1 MEKRDYLKDQ
11 IEELGKVIARIVSDF
26 LGLKSSGQTARGIE
40 ITNQRFQT
48 ELDMDMKLLSTLSKT
63 ELSNYLKTRKLTA
76 EHLEILSGYF
86 KEIGAEAI
94 GENETKAKI
103 WLATAVEILDV
114 ADEVSETMSFDRV
127 NKKKELLGLLH
138 HN

>member
-40 ITNQRFQT
+40 ITNQLFQT
-48 ELDMDMKLLSTLSKT
+48 EFDMDIKLLSTLSKS

-86 KEIGAEAI
+86 KEIGVEAI

-127 NKKKELLGLLH
+127 NKKKEILGLLH